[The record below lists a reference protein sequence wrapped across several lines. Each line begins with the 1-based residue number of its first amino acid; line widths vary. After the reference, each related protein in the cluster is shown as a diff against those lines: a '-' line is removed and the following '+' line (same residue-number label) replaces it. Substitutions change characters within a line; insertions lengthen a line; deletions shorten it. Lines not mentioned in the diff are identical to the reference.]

1 MKKIFALV
9 GLALASLAGCRSY
22 EAKPIVWEDEVKKD
36 GSAERT
42 DEVAFANLDEAVM
55 IAMVGN
61 PELNRLRLKRMNAE
75 RTAGET
81 GWWEDPELNVDALR
95 ILNPDSHPFLMGTSL
110 SFTIPLSGVPGC
122 EEKAAKCYAGADAEA
137 VRAAER
143 DVAVDVRKA
152 VVRVASLR
160 ERMSILE
167 AYDADERIRR
177 ALANAEK
184 LLEAGEV
191 SAGDLA
197 AARRRRHGRLHAL
210 RKLQREA
217 LAEEAVLLKLLGY
230 LPGVTVK
237 VPPAEMHAEHQAHE
251 KSVDPLDLVRHPKVK
266 EAIARLEGGEAALEA
281 EIRRQYPDLKIGPAY
296 EREEGLDRLGVVVG
310 TTLPLWNRNRKGIA
324 EAEGT
329 RDEARFEAIATWRN
343 LVRDYAAARAALE
356 NLLDHP
362 HGPASE
368 RDQAEKLADAGELG
382 PLDYLSMREELCD
395 LDLEEA
401 EWRAET
407 CAAYEELR
415 RFEVEKVEKGER
427 VEKVEMGE
435 KVEREENLIP
445 DVE

>member
-1 MKKIFALV
+1 MKKIFALA

-22 EAKPIVWEDEVKKD
+22 EAKPIVWEDVVKKD

-42 DEVAFANLDEAVM
+42 GEVAFANLDEAVM

-251 KSVDPLDLVRHPKVK
+251 KSVDPLGLVRHPKVK

-296 EREEGLDRLGVVVG
+296 EREEGLDRLGIVVG

-324 EAEGT
+324 KAEAV
-329 RDEARFEAIATWRN
+329 RDETRFAAIDVWRQ
-343 LVRDYAAARAALE
+343 LVSDTVAARRTLAV
-356 NLLDHP
+356 LLDHP
-362 HGPASE
+362 HAPPSE
-368 RDQAEKLADAGELG
+368 RKDTEKLADAGELG
-382 PLDYLSMREELCD
+382 PLDYLSVREELVE
-395 LDLEEA
+395 LELQES
-401 EWRAET
+401 EWRRDVCLAW
-407 CAAYEELR
+407 EEVKRL
-415 RFEVEKVEKGER
+415 KVE
-427 VEKVEMGE
+427 
-435 KVEREENLIP
+435 
-445 DVE
+445 D